1 MILFFQKSI
10 VYSGKKQF
18 GEADFGE
25 EVQSSEDAFRV
36 DYIFLVVVEM
46 AITSVKNW
54 FDQMKIFE
62 SVFGFLFG
70 SIKLKALDESELQEH
85 CTHFHKTFSHGSSSD
100 VDCNDLYSELT
111 LPDLPMGPSKVFE
124 FVENVGFYPNVSIAY
139 RILLTTPMTVA
150 SAERNFSKLK
160 LLKNY
165 LRSSMSQEMSNGLDI
180 FLYRK

>member
-1 MILFFQKSI
+1 
-10 VYSGKKQF
+10 
-18 GEADFGE
+18 
-25 EVQSSEDAFRV
+25 
-36 DYIFLVVVEM
+36 M

-150 SAERNFSKLK
+150 SAERSFSKLK